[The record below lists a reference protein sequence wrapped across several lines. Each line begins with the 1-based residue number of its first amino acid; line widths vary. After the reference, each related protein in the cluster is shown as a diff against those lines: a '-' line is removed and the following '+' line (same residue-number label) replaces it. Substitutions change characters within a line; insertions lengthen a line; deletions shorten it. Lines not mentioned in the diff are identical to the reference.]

1 MAIIKEMKFYI
12 SSTIDN
18 LTPSGLTDGEP
29 ERNDISVEGF
39 YKISDDGY
47 EITYSEQTEGG
58 RVVSDIIITESSV
71 TVKRRGAVD
80 SEMVFSEGL
89 VHKSL
94 YTVSPYSFDA
104 EVLTKRIRSSLT
116 KDGGKIDIFY
126 NMKIGGAE
134 KNARMKI
141 WISTVSRQN

>member
-1 MAIIKEMKFYI
+1 MKFYI

-18 LTPSGLTDGEP
+18 LTPAGLTDGEP

-39 YKISDDGY
+39 YKISDEGY

-89 VHKSL
+89 LHKSL

-104 EVLTKRIRSSLT
+104 EVLTKRIRNGLT
-116 KDGGKIDIFY
+116 KDGGRIDIFY
-126 NMKIGGAE
+126 NMKIGGADKAVKMRIE
-134 KNARMKI
+134 CR
-141 WISTVSRQN
+141 

>member
-1 MAIIKEMKFYI
+1 MKFYI

-18 LTPSGLTDGEP
+18 LTPAGLTDGEP

-39 YKISDDGY
+39 YKISDEGY

-58 RVVSDIIITESSV
+58 RIVSDIIITESSV

-89 VHKSL
+89 LHKSL

-104 EVLTKRIRSSLT
+104 EVLTKRIRNGLT
-116 KDGGKIDIFY
+116 KDGGRIDIFY
-126 NMKIGGAE
+126 NMKIGGADKAVKMRIE
-134 KNARMKI
+134 CR
-141 WISTVSRQN
+141 

>member
-89 VHKSL
+89 LHKSL

-126 NMKIGGAE
+126 NMKIGGAD
-134 KNARMKI
+134 KAARMKI
-141 WISTVSRQN
+141 WRSRASNQN

>member
-12 SSTIDN
+12 SSSIDN
-18 LTPSGLTDGEP
+18 LTKEGLADGEP
-29 ERNDISVEGF
+29 ERNEIVAEGF
-39 YKISDDGY
+39 YKISDEGY

-58 RVVSDIIITESSV
+58 KVISDIIITDSSV

-89 VHKSL
+89 LHKSL

-104 EVLTKRIRSSLT
+104 EVLTKRIRNGLT
-116 KDGGKIDIFY
+116 KDGGRIDIFY
-126 NMKIGGAE
+126 DMRIGGAD
-134 KNARMKI
+134 KAVRMRI
-141 WISTVSRQN
+141 DCR

>member
-89 VHKSL
+89 LHKSL

-126 NMKIGGAE
+126 NMKIGGADKAVKMRIE
-134 KNARMKI
+134 CR
-141 WISTVSRQN
+141 

>member
-126 NMKIGGAE
+126 NMKIGGADKAVKMRIE
-134 KNARMKI
+134 CR
-141 WISTVSRQN
+141 

>member
-89 VHKSL
+89 LHKSL

-126 NMKIGGAE
+126 NMKIGGADKAVTMRIE
-134 KNARMKI
+134 CR
-141 WISTVSRQN
+141 

>member
-71 TVKRRGAVD
+71 TVKRHGAVD

-89 VHKSL
+89 LHKSL

-126 NMKIGGAE
+126 NMKIGGADKAVKMRVE
-134 KNARMKI
+134 CR
-141 WISTVSRQN
+141 